1 MKSIYHYIEYHIIY
15 IRKEGFIDLFRK
27 IWRFSR
33 LIFILFFS
41 ILLLPIIIFIR
52 IIRPFVLIRFGCLWN
67 SRIGHYATNTEL
79 YLCMKDAELQK
90 IRTIDMFFNETI
102 VSNYQLKKMWERT
115 LHVSNLASYLYKAN
129 RLLPGYKKHIIPLS
143 KNRDINSLYEQIPP
157 HVSFTHEEEKRGLE
171 ELRKMGI
178 SNESKFICFINR
190 DSAYLNS
197 IKPNTD
203 WSYHNYRNCDGY
215 KFIVA
220 AEELIRRGYFA
231 IRMGSIVKESL
242 NTNNPRIIDYAT
254 KYRTDFMDIY
264 LCSKCYFFI
273 SPGIGLDAVPALFR
287 RPILYANFIPFE
299 QIHSWGSNYLFIP
312 KKLRL
317 TSEKRFMTFREI
329 LESGAGKF
337 GRTEQYEQ
345 AGIKVVE
352 NTPEEIRNV
361 TIEMDERLK
370 GTWQTT
376 EEDEELQQ
384 RFWSLFK
391 SSKFH
396 GVIRSR
402 IGRDFLRQNKEL
414 LE

>member
-1 MKSIYHYIEYHIIY
+1 MYYEKIIEDYTSLLEHLVKQ
-15 IRKEGFIDLFRK
+15 IRKGGLFV
-27 IWRFSR
+27 
-33 LIFILFFS
+33 FFQKLKVYLLT
-41 ILLLPIIIFIR
+41 ILLLPLIFVVR
-52 IIRPFVLIRFGCLWN
+52 LVRPFILIRFGCLWS
-67 SRIGHYATNTEL
+67 SRIGHYTTNTEL
-79 YLCMKDAELQK
+79 YLCMRDAELQK
-90 IRTIDMFFNETI
+90 KRLFDMFFNEPI
-102 VSNYQLKKMWERT
+102 ISNYQLKKMWGRT
-115 LHVSNLASYLYKAN
+115 LHVSNMASYIYKAN
-129 RLLPGYKKHIIPLS
+129 RLLPGYKKHIMPLS

-157 HVSFTHEEEKRGLE
+157 HVSFTPEEEKRGLE

-178 SNESKFICFINR
+178 LNESKFICFINR

-197 IKPNTD
+197 IKPNGD
-203 WSYHNYRNCDGY
+203 WSYHSFRNCDGY

-220 AEELIRRGYFA
+220 AEELVRRGYFA

-242 NTNNPRIIDYAT
+242 NTNNPRIVDYAT

-287 RPILYANFIPFE
+287 KPILYANFIPFE

-312 KKLRL
+312 RKLWI
-317 TSEKRFMTFREI
+317 TSEKRFMAFREI
-329 LESGAGKF
+329 LESGAGRFTSTK
-337 GRTEQYEQ
+337 QYEKM
-345 AGIKVVE
+345 GIEIIE
-352 NTPEEIRNV
+352 NTPEEIASV

-391 SSKFH
+391 SSDWH

-402 IGRDFLRQNKEL
+402 IGRDFLRQNKDL
-414 LE
+414 LN